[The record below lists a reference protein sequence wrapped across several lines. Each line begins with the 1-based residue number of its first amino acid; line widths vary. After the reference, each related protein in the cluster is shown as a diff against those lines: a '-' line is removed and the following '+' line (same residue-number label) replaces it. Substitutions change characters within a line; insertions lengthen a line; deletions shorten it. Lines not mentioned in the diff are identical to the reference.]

1 LKTFLFLFRKKKIQK
16 SAHFVTHF
24 ERAPSLLLSMT
35 TQNASF
41 YRDDD
46 FDEKKKNDFVPA
58 SSSSSGAT
66 AVFFK
71 QSSKEYQSIKDAR
84 RALNVI
90 SLNAKEDMESIERQ
104 TYEQISELAR
114 DALRKKK
121 EKKMSSSSSFLLS
134 SLRVGEGTPPKGERE
149 EREGER
155 AFSLAY
161 LEAREER
168 SPPGQTKMDD
178 TFDDENSNDDD
189 DFNKKKRS
197 SFDFGF
203 NDDDAERSTNEL
215 PKAFKV
221 PMTVPRGAF
230 RRRDDE
236 YYYGG
241 EDETFASSSSE
252 DEKEFEFNQSMVE
265 ETHLS
270 SSVAAEAEENGNVGE
285 REDWWFNVSTP
296 APAISIAKEKEKKT
310 EELTPEQVL
319 DRFDFTENKEAP
331 FNSSAAA
338 KSSISASP
346 LYASPA
352 YSFEKQFEDTLRFLG
367 AMDLRTFKEQLL
379 ESKIDAVITEASAST
394 LSNLTNGTPGS
405 RADAWRTR
413 VDEACEMLENAGAE
427 AASEALMAKARALAA
442 AVLKRR

>member
-1 LKTFLFLFRKKKIQK
+1 
-16 SAHFVTHF
+16 
-24 ERAPSLLLSMT
+24 MT
-35 TQNASF
+35 TKNASF
-41 YRDDD
+41 YHDDD
-46 FDEKKKNDFVPA
+46 FDEKKNDDFVPA
-58 SSSSSGAT
+58 CNSSSAT
-66 AVFFK
+66 AVLLK

-90 SLNAKEDMESIERQ
+90 SLNAKEDMDSIERQ
-104 TYEQISELAR
+104 TYEQISKLAR

-121 EKKMSSSSSFLLS
+121 EEEKTSSSYSFLS
-134 SLRVGEGTPPKGERE
+134 SLRVGKGTPPKGERE

-178 TFDDENSNDDD
+178 TFDDDENTNEDDD
-189 DFNKKKRS
+189 DFKNKRS

-203 NDDDAERSTNEL
+203 KDDDAERSTNEL

-241 EDETFASSSSE
+241 GEDETFASSSSD

-265 ETHLS
+265 ETHFS

-296 APAISIAKEKEKKT
+296 APAISAAKEKEKKT

>member
-1 LKTFLFLFRKKKIQK
+1 MT
-16 SAHFVTHF
+16 T
-24 ERAPSLLLSMT
+24 MT
-35 TQNASF
+35 TQKSF
-41 YRDDD
+41 CYDDD
-46 FDEKKKNDFVPA
+46 DDKKNDDFVPA
-58 SSSSSGAT
+58 RNSSSAT
-66 AVFFK
+66 AVFLK

-84 RALNVI
+84 RALNVM
-90 SLNAKEDMESIERQ
+90 SLNAKEDMDSIERQ
-104 TYEQISELAR
+104 TYEQISKLAR

-121 EKKMSSSSSFLLS
+121 KEEKTSSSYSFLLS
-134 SLRVGEGTPPKGERE
+134 SLVGKGTPPKGERE

-178 TFDDENSNDDD
+178 TFDDDENTNEDDD
-189 DFNKKKRS
+189 DFKKKRS

-230 RRRDDE
+230 RRRDEE
-236 YYYGG
+236 YYYEEG
-241 EDETFASSSSE
+241 EDETFASSSSD

-265 ETHLS
+265 ETHFS

-379 ESKIDAVITEASAST
+379 ESTIDAVITEASAST

>member
-1 LKTFLFLFRKKKIQK
+1 
-16 SAHFVTHF
+16 
-24 ERAPSLLLSMT
+24 MT
-35 TQNASF
+35 TKNASF
-41 YRDDD
+41 YHDDD
-46 FDEKKKNDFVPA
+46 FDEKKNDDFVPA
-58 SSSSSGAT
+58 CNSSSAT
-66 AVFFK
+66 AVFLK

-90 SLNAKEDMESIERQ
+90 SLNAKEDMDSIERQ
-104 TYEQISELAR
+104 TYERISKLAR

-121 EKKMSSSSSFLLS
+121 EEEKTSSSYSFLS
-134 SLRVGEGTPPKGERE
+134 SLRVGKGTPPKGERE

-178 TFDDENSNDDD
+178 TFDDDENTNEDDD
-189 DFNKKKRS
+189 DFKKKRS

-203 NDDDAERSTNEL
+203 KDDDAERSTNEL

-241 EDETFASSSSE
+241 GEDETFASSSSE

-265 ETHLS
+265 ETHFS

-296 APAISIAKEKEKKT
+296 APAISAAKEKEKKT

>member
-1 LKTFLFLFRKKKIQK
+1 MT
-16 SAHFVTHF
+16 T
-24 ERAPSLLLSMT
+24 MT
-35 TQNASF
+35 TQKSF
-41 YRDDD
+41 YHD
-46 FDEKKKNDFVPA
+46 FDDKKNDDFVPA
-58 SSSSSGAT
+58 PCNSSSET
-66 AVFFK
+66 AVFLK

-90 SLNAKEDMESIERQ
+90 SLNAKEDMDSIERQ
-104 TYEQISELAR
+104 TYEQISKLAR

-121 EKKMSSSSSFLLS
+121 KKEEKTSSSHSFLLS
-134 SLRVGEGTPPKGERE
+134 SLVGKGTPPKGERE

-178 TFDDENSNDDD
+178 TFDDDENTNEDDD
-189 DFNKKKRS
+189 DFKKKRS

-230 RRRDDE
+230 RRRDEE
-236 YYYGG
+236 YYYEEG
-241 EDETFASSSSE
+241 EDETFASSSSD

-265 ETHLS
+265 ETHFS

-296 APAISIAKEKEKKT
+296 APAISAAKEKEKKT

-379 ESKIDAVITEASAST
+379 ESTIDAVITEASAST

>member
-1 LKTFLFLFRKKKIQK
+1 
-16 SAHFVTHF
+16 
-24 ERAPSLLLSMT
+24 MT

-46 FDEKKKNDFVPA
+46 FDKKKKNDFVPA

-66 AVFFK
+66 AGFFK

-90 SLNAKEDMESIERQ
+90 SLNAKEDMDSIERQ
-104 TYEQISELAR
+104 THEQISKLAR

-121 EKKMSSSSSFLLS
+121 KEEKTSSSYSFLLS
-134 SLRVGEGTPPKGERE
+134 SLVGKGTPPKGERE

-230 RRRDDE
+230 RRRDEE
-236 YYYGG
+236 YYYEEG
-241 EDETFASSSSE
+241 EDETFASSSSD

-296 APAISIAKEKEKKT
+296 APAISAAKEKEKKT

-379 ESKIDAVITEASAST
+379 DSTIDTVITEASAST

>member
-1 LKTFLFLFRKKKIQK
+1 MTR
-16 SAHFVTHF
+16 F
-24 ERAPSLLLSMT
+24 ERASLLLSMT
-35 TQNASF
+35 TRNASF

-46 FDEKKKNDFVPA
+46 FDEKNDSVPA
-58 SSSSSGAT
+58 LSSNSAT
-66 AVFFK
+66 TVFLK
-71 QSSKEYQSIKDAR
+71 ESSKEYHSIKDAR

-90 SLNAKEDMESIERQ
+90 SLNAKEDMDSIERQ
-104 TYEQISELAR
+104 THEQISKLAR

-121 EKKMSSSSSFLLS
+121 EEKTSSSSSFLLS
-134 SLRVGEGTPPKGERE
+134 SLRVGKGTPPKGERE

-178 TFDDENSNDDD
+178 TFDEEENNNNDYDD
-189 DFNKKKRS
+189 DFEKKRS

-230 RRRDDE
+230 RRRDEE
-236 YYYGG
+236 YYYEEG
-241 EDETFASSSSE
+241 EDETFASSSSD

-265 ETHLS
+265 ETHFS

-296 APAISIAKEKEKKT
+296 APAISAAKEKEKKT

>member
-1 LKTFLFLFRKKKIQK
+1 MT
-16 SAHFVTHF
+16 T
-24 ERAPSLLLSMT
+24 MT
-35 TQNASF
+35 TQKSF
-41 YRDDD
+41 RYDDD
-46 FDEKKKNDFVPA
+46 DDDEKNDDFVPA
-58 SSSSSGAT
+58 PCNSSSET
-66 AVFFK
+66 AVFLK

-90 SLNAKEDMESIERQ
+90 SLNAKEDMDSIERQ
-104 TYEQISELAR
+104 TYEQISKLAR

-121 EKKMSSSSSFLLS
+121 KKKEEKTSSSHSFLLS
-134 SLRVGEGTPPKGERE
+134 SLVGKGTPPKGERE

-178 TFDDENSNDDD
+178 TFDDDENTNEDDD
-189 DFNKKKRS
+189 DFKKKRS

-230 RRRDDE
+230 RRRDEE
-236 YYYGG
+236 YYYEEG
-241 EDETFASSSSE
+241 EDETFASSSSD

-265 ETHLS
+265 ETHFS

-296 APAISIAKEKEKKT
+296 APAISAAKEKEKKT

-379 ESKIDAVITEASAST
+379 ESTIDAVITEASAST

>member
-1 LKTFLFLFRKKKIQK
+1 
-16 SAHFVTHF
+16 
-24 ERAPSLLLSMT
+24 MT

-41 YRDDD
+41 YRNDDD
-46 FDEKKKNDFVPA
+46 KKKNDLSVPA
-58 SSSSSGAT
+58 LLSSSAAKNTVFSSLIKHA
-66 AVFFK
+66 
-71 QSSKEYQSIKDAR
+71 SKEYQSIKGAR
-84 RALNVI
+84 SALHVI
-90 SLNAKEDMESIERQ
+90 SLNAKEDMDSIERQ
-104 TYEQISELAR
+104 TYEQILELAR

-121 EKKMSSSSSFLLS
+121 NAQKKTLSSLSSFLS
-134 SLRVGEGTPPKGERE
+134 PSRGEGTPPKGERE

-161 LEAREER
+161 LEAREES

-178 TFDDENSNDDD
+178 TFDDEENNNDDD
-189 DFNKKKRS
+189 DFEKKRS

-203 NDDDAERSTNEL
+203 FNDDAERSTNEL
-215 PKAFKV
+215 PKAFQV

-230 RRRDDE
+230 RRRDE
-236 YYYGG
+236 YYYGGG
-241 EDETFASSSSE
+241 EDETFASSSE
-252 DEKEFEFNQSMVE
+252 DEKEFEFNQSMMMTTTTTAKMSFE
-265 ETHLS
+265 ETHFS

-296 APAISIAKEKEKKT
+296 APAISAAKEKEKKT

-331 FNSSAAA
+331 FNSSSAA
-338 KSSISASP
+338 KSSSASP

>member
-1 LKTFLFLFRKKKIQK
+1 MKT
-16 SAHFVTHF
+16 T
-24 ERAPSLLLSMT
+24 MT
-35 TQNASF
+35 TQKSF
-41 YRDDD
+41 RYDDDDDEKKNDDD
-46 FDEKKKNDFVPA
+46 FNVPA
-58 SSSSSGAT
+58 PRNSSSAT
-66 AVFFK
+66 AVFLK

-90 SLNAKEDMESIERQ
+90 SLNAKEDMDSIERQ
-104 TYEQISELAR
+104 THEQISKLAR

-121 EKKMSSSSSFLLS
+121 KKEEKTSSSHSFLLS
-134 SLRVGEGTPPKGERE
+134 SLVGKGTPPKGERE

-178 TFDDENSNDDD
+178 TFDDDENTNEDDD
-189 DFNKKKRS
+189 DFKKKRS

-230 RRRDDE
+230 RRRDEE
-236 YYYGG
+236 YYYEEG
-241 EDETFASSSSE
+241 EDETFASSSSD

-265 ETHLS
+265 ETHFS

-296 APAISIAKEKEKKT
+296 APAISAAKEKEKKT

-379 ESKIDAVITEASAST
+379 ESTIDAVITEASAST
-394 LSNLTNGTPGS
+394 LSNLTNGTPS

>member
-1 LKTFLFLFRKKKIQK
+1 MT
-16 SAHFVTHF
+16 T
-24 ERAPSLLLSMT
+24 MT
-35 TQNASF
+35 TQKSF
-41 YRDDD
+41 CYDEGDD
-46 FDEKKKNDFVPA
+46 KKNDDFVPA
-58 SSSSSGAT
+58 RNSSSAT
-66 AVFFK
+66 AVFLK

-84 RALNVI
+84 RALNVM
-90 SLNAKEDMESIERQ
+90 SLNAKEDMDSIERQ
-104 TYEQISELAR
+104 THEQISKLAR

-121 EKKMSSSSSFLLS
+121 KKKEEKTSSSHSFLLS
-134 SLRVGEGTPPKGERE
+134 SLVGKGTPPKGERE

-178 TFDDENSNDDD
+178 TFDDDENTNEDDD
-189 DFNKKKRS
+189 DFRKKRS

-230 RRRDDE
+230 RRRDEE
-236 YYYGG
+236 YYYEEG
-241 EDETFASSSSE
+241 EDETFASSSSD

-265 ETHLS
+265 ETHFS

-296 APAISIAKEKEKKT
+296 APAISAAKEKEKKT

-379 ESKIDAVITEASAST
+379 ESTIDAVITEASAST

>member
-1 LKTFLFLFRKKKIQK
+1 
-16 SAHFVTHF
+16 
-24 ERAPSLLLSMT
+24 MT

-90 SLNAKEDMESIERQ
+90 SLNAKEDMDSIERQ
-104 TYEQISELAR
+104 THEQISKLAR

-121 EKKMSSSSSFLLS
+121 KKEEKTSSSHSFLLS
-134 SLRVGEGTPPKGERE
+134 SLVGKGTPPKGERE

-178 TFDDENSNDDD
+178 TFDDDENTNEDDD
-189 DFNKKKRS
+189 DFKKKRS

-230 RRRDDE
+230 RRRDEE
-236 YYYGG
+236 YYYEEG
-241 EDETFASSSSE
+241 EDETFASSSSD

-265 ETHLS
+265 ETHFS

-296 APAISIAKEKEKKT
+296 APAISAAKEKEKKT

-379 ESKIDAVITEASAST
+379 ESTIDAVITEASAST

>member
-1 LKTFLFLFRKKKIQK
+1 
-16 SAHFVTHF
+16 
-24 ERAPSLLLSMT
+24 MT

-90 SLNAKEDMESIERQ
+90 SLNAREDMDSIERQ
-104 TYEQISELAR
+104 THEQISKLAR

-121 EKKMSSSSSFLLS
+121 KKEEKTSSSHSFLLS
-134 SLRVGEGTPPKGERE
+134 SLVGKGTPPKGERE

-178 TFDDENSNDDD
+178 TFDDDENTNEDDD
-189 DFNKKKRS
+189 DFKKKRS

-230 RRRDDE
+230 RRRDEE
-236 YYYGG
+236 YYYEEG
-241 EDETFASSSSE
+241 EDETFASSSSD

-265 ETHLS
+265 ETHFS

-296 APAISIAKEKEKKT
+296 APAIFAAKEKKT

-379 ESKIDAVITEASAST
+379 ESTIDAVITEASAST

>member
-1 LKTFLFLFRKKKIQK
+1 MT
-16 SAHFVTHF
+16 T
-24 ERAPSLLLSMT
+24 MT
-35 TQNASF
+35 TQKSF
-41 YRDDD
+41 CYDDD
-46 FDEKKKNDFVPA
+46 DDKKNDDFVPA
-58 SSSSSGAT
+58 RNSSSAT
-66 AVFFK
+66 AVFLK

-90 SLNAKEDMESIERQ
+90 SLNAREDMDSIERQ
-104 TYEQISELAR
+104 THEQISKLAR

-121 EKKMSSSSSFLLS
+121 KKKEEKTSSSHSFLLS
-134 SLRVGEGTPPKGERE
+134 SLVGKGTPPKGERE

-178 TFDDENSNDDD
+178 TFDDDENTNEDDD
-189 DFNKKKRS
+189 DFRKKRS

-230 RRRDDE
+230 RRRDEE
-236 YYYGG
+236 YYYEEG
-241 EDETFASSSSE
+241 EDETFASSSSD

-265 ETHLS
+265 ETHFS

-296 APAISIAKEKEKKT
+296 APAISAAKEKEKKT

-379 ESKIDAVITEASAST
+379 ESTIDAVITEASAST

>member
-1 LKTFLFLFRKKKIQK
+1 MT
-16 SAHFVTHF
+16 T
-24 ERAPSLLLSMT
+24 MT
-35 TQNASF
+35 TQKSF
-41 YRDDD
+41 CYDDD
-46 FDEKKKNDFVPA
+46 DDKKNDDFVPA
-58 SSSSSGAT
+58 RNSSSAT
-66 AVFFK
+66 AVFLK

-90 SLNAKEDMESIERQ
+90 SLNAREDMDSIERQ
-104 TYEQISELAR
+104 TYEQISKLAR

-121 EKKMSSSSSFLLS
+121 KEEKTSSSYSFLLS
-134 SLRVGEGTPPKGERE
+134 SLVGKGTPPKGERE

-178 TFDDENSNDDD
+178 TFDDDENTNEDDD
-189 DFNKKKRS
+189 DFRKKRS

-230 RRRDDE
+230 RRRDEE
-236 YYYGG
+236 YYYEEG
-241 EDETFASSSSE
+241 EDETFASSSSD

-265 ETHLS
+265 ETHFS

-296 APAISIAKEKEKKT
+296 APAISAAKEKEKKT

-379 ESKIDAVITEASAST
+379 ESTIDAVITEASAST

>member
-1 LKTFLFLFRKKKIQK
+1 MT
-16 SAHFVTHF
+16 T
-24 ERAPSLLLSMT
+24 MT
-35 TQNASF
+35 TQKSF
-41 YRDDD
+41 CYDDD
-46 FDEKKKNDFVPA
+46 DDKKNDDFVPA
-58 SSSSSGAT
+58 RNSSSAT
-66 AVFFK
+66 AVFLK

-84 RALNVI
+84 RALNVM
-90 SLNAKEDMESIERQ
+90 SLNAKEDMDSIERQ
-104 TYEQISELAR
+104 TYEQISKLAR

-121 EKKMSSSSSFLLS
+121 KKKEEKTSSSHSFLLS
-134 SLRVGEGTPPKGERE
+134 SLVGKGTPPKGERE

-178 TFDDENSNDDD
+178 TFDDDENTNEDDD
-189 DFNKKKRS
+189 DFKKKRS

-230 RRRDDE
+230 RRRDEE
-236 YYYGG
+236 YYYEEG
-241 EDETFASSSSE
+241 EDETFASSSSD

-265 ETHLS
+265 ETHFS

-296 APAISIAKEKEKKT
+296 APAISAAKEKEKKT

-379 ESKIDAVITEASAST
+379 ESTIDAVITEASAST

>member
-1 LKTFLFLFRKKKIQK
+1 
-16 SAHFVTHF
+16 
-24 ERAPSLLLSMT
+24 MT

-178 TFDDENSNDDD
+178 TFDDDENTNEDDD
-189 DFNKKKRS
+189 DFKKKRS

-241 EDETFASSSSE
+241 EDETFASSWSE

-319 DRFDFTENKEAP
+319 GRFDFTENKEAP

>member
-1 LKTFLFLFRKKKIQK
+1 MTR
-16 SAHFVTHF
+16 F
-24 ERAPSLLLSMT
+24 ERASLLLSMT
-35 TQNASF
+35 TRNASF

-46 FDEKKKNDFVPA
+46 FDEKNDSVPA
-58 SSSSSGAT
+58 LSSNSAT
-66 AVFFK
+66 TVFLK
-71 QSSKEYQSIKDAR
+71 ESSKEYHSIKDAR

-90 SLNAKEDMESIERQ
+90 SLNAKEDMDSIERQ
-104 TYEQISELAR
+104 THEQISKLAR

-121 EKKMSSSSSFLLS
+121 KKEEKTSSSHSFLLS
-134 SLRVGEGTPPKGERE
+134 SLVGKGTPPKGERE

-178 TFDDENSNDDD
+178 TFDDDENTNEDDD
-189 DFNKKKRS
+189 DFKKKRS

-230 RRRDDE
+230 RRRDEE
-236 YYYGG
+236 YYYEEG
-241 EDETFASSSSE
+241 EDETFASSSSD

-265 ETHLS
+265 ETHFS

-296 APAISIAKEKEKKT
+296 APAISAAKEKEKKT

-379 ESKIDAVITEASAST
+379 ESTIDAVITEASAST

>member
-1 LKTFLFLFRKKKIQK
+1 MT
-16 SAHFVTHF
+16 T
-24 ERAPSLLLSMT
+24 MT
-35 TQNASF
+35 TQKSF
-41 YRDDD
+41 RYDDD
-46 FDEKKKNDFVPA
+46 DDDEKNDDFVPA
-58 SSSSSGAT
+58 PCNSSSET
-66 AVFFK
+66 AVFLK

-90 SLNAKEDMESIERQ
+90 SLNAKEDMDSIERQ
-104 TYEQISELAR
+104 TYEQISKLAR

-121 EKKMSSSSSFLLS
+121 KKKEEKTSSSHSFLLS
-134 SLRVGEGTPPKGERE
+134 SPVGKGTPPKGERE

-178 TFDDENSNDDD
+178 TFDDDENTNEDDD
-189 DFNKKKRS
+189 DFKKKRS

-230 RRRDDE
+230 RRRDEE
-236 YYYGG
+236 YYYEEG
-241 EDETFASSSSE
+241 EDETFASSSSD

-265 ETHLS
+265 ETHFS

-296 APAISIAKEKEKKT
+296 APAISAAKEKEKKT

-379 ESKIDAVITEASAST
+379 ESTIDAVITEASAST

>member
-1 LKTFLFLFRKKKIQK
+1 M
-16 SAHFVTHF
+16 THF

-121 EKKMSSSSSFLLS
+121 KKEEEKTSSSHSFLLS
-134 SLRVGEGTPPKGERE
+134 SLVGKGTPPKGERE

-296 APAISIAKEKEKKT
+296 APAISAAKEKEKKT

-379 ESKIDAVITEASAST
+379 ESTIDAVITEASAST

>member
-1 LKTFLFLFRKKKIQK
+1 MT
-16 SAHFVTHF
+16 T
-24 ERAPSLLLSMT
+24 MT
-35 TQNASF
+35 TQKSF
-41 YRDDD
+41 CYDDD
-46 FDEKKKNDFVPA
+46 DDKKNDDFVPA
-58 SSSSSGAT
+58 RNSSSAT
-66 AVFFK
+66 AVFLK

-84 RALNVI
+84 RALNVM
-90 SLNAKEDMESIERQ
+90 SLNAKEDMDSIERQ
-104 TYEQISELAR
+104 TYEQISKLAR

-121 EKKMSSSSSFLLS
+121 KEEKTSSSYSFLLS
-134 SLRVGEGTPPKGERE
+134 SLVGKGTPPKGERE

-178 TFDDENSNDDD
+178 TFDDDENTNEDDD
-189 DFNKKKRS
+189 DFRKKRS

-230 RRRDDE
+230 RRRDEE
-236 YYYGG
+236 YYYEEG
-241 EDETFASSSSE
+241 EDETFASSSSD

-265 ETHLS
+265 ETHFS

-296 APAISIAKEKEKKT
+296 APAISAAKEKEKKT

-379 ESKIDAVITEASAST
+379 ESTIDAVITEASAST

>member
-1 LKTFLFLFRKKKIQK
+1 
-16 SAHFVTHF
+16 
-24 ERAPSLLLSMT
+24 MT

-41 YRDDD
+41 YRNDDD
-46 FDEKKKNDFVPA
+46 KKNDFVPA
-58 SSSSSGAT
+58 LLSSSAAKNTVFSSLIKHA
-66 AVFFK
+66 
-71 QSSKEYQSIKDAR
+71 SKEYQSIKGAR
-84 RALNVI
+84 SALHVI
-90 SLNAKEDMESIERQ
+90 SLNAKEDMDSIERQ
-104 TYEQISELAR
+104 TYEQILELAR

-121 EKKMSSSSSFLLS
+121 NAQKKTLSSLSSFLS
-134 SLRVGEGTPPKGERE
+134 PSRGEGTPPKGERE

-161 LEAREER
+161 LEAREES

-178 TFDDENSNDDD
+178 TFDDKSIRIMMMIL
-189 DFNKKKRS
+189 KRREVRLIS
-197 SFDFGF
+197 VF

-215 PKAFKV
+215 PKAFQV

-230 RRRDDE
+230 RRRDE
-236 YYYGG
+236 YYYGGG
-241 EDETFASSSSE
+241 EDETFASSSE
-252 DEKEFEFNQSMVE
+252 DEKEFEFNQSMMMTTTTTAKMSFE
-265 ETHLS
+265 ETHFS

-296 APAISIAKEKEKKT
+296 APAISAAKEKEQKT

-331 FNSSAAA
+331 FNSSSAA
-338 KSSISASP
+338 KSSSASP

>member
-1 LKTFLFLFRKKKIQK
+1 
-16 SAHFVTHF
+16 
-24 ERAPSLLLSMT
+24 MT

-168 SPPGQTKMDD
+168 SPPGQTKMDY
-178 TFDDENSNDDD
+178 TFDDDENTNEDDD
-189 DFNKKKRS
+189 DFKKKRS

-230 RRRDDE
+230 RRRDEE
-236 YYYGG
+236 YYYEEG
-241 EDETFASSSSE
+241 EDETFASSSSD

-265 ETHLS
+265 ETHFS

-296 APAISIAKEKEKKT
+296 APAISAAKEKEKKT

-379 ESKIDAVITEASAST
+379 ESTIDAVITEASAST

>member
-1 LKTFLFLFRKKKIQK
+1 MT
-16 SAHFVTHF
+16 T
-24 ERAPSLLLSMT
+24 MT
-35 TQNASF
+35 TQKSF
-41 YRDDD
+41 CYDDD
-46 FDEKKKNDFVPA
+46 DKKNDDFVPA
-58 SSSSSGAT
+58 RNSSSAT
-66 AVFFK
+66 AVFLK

-90 SLNAKEDMESIERQ
+90 SLNAREDMDSIERQ
-104 TYEQISELAR
+104 THEQISKLAR

-121 EKKMSSSSSFLLS
+121 KKKEEKTSSSHSFLLS
-134 SLRVGEGTPPKGERE
+134 SLVGKGTPPKGERE

-178 TFDDENSNDDD
+178 TFDDDENTNEDDD
-189 DFNKKKRS
+189 GFKKKRS

-230 RRRDDE
+230 RRRDEE
-236 YYYGG
+236 YYYEEG
-241 EDETFASSSSE
+241 EDETFASSSSD

-265 ETHLS
+265 ETHFS

-296 APAISIAKEKEKKT
+296 APAISAAKEKEKKT

-379 ESKIDAVITEASAST
+379 ESTIDAVITEASAST

>member
-1 LKTFLFLFRKKKIQK
+1 MT
-16 SAHFVTHF
+16 T
-24 ERAPSLLLSMT
+24 MT
-35 TQNASF
+35 TQKSF
-41 YRDDD
+41 YYDDD
-46 FDEKKKNDFVPA
+46 DDKKNDDFVPA
-58 SSSSSGAT
+58 CNSSSAT
-66 AVFFK
+66 AVFLK

-90 SLNAKEDMESIERQ
+90 SLNAKEDMDSIERQ

-114 DALRKKK
+114 DVLQKKK
-121 EKKMSSSSSFLLS
+121 AQKKTSLSSFLS
-134 SLRVGEGTPPKGERE
+134 SLRVGEGTPPKG

-178 TFDDENSNDDD
+178 TFDDDENTNEDDD
-189 DFNKKKRS
+189 DFKKKRS

-230 RRRDDE
+230 RRRDEE
-236 YYYGG
+236 YYYEEG
-241 EDETFASSSSE
+241 EDETFASSSSD

-265 ETHLS
+265 ETHFS

-296 APAISIAKEKEKKT
+296 APAISAAKEKEKKT

>member
-1 LKTFLFLFRKKKIQK
+1 
-16 SAHFVTHF
+16 
-24 ERAPSLLLSMT
+24 MT
-35 TQNASF
+35 TKNASF

-46 FDEKKKNDFVPA
+46 DEKKNDDFVPA
-58 SSSSSGAT
+58 RNSSRAT
-66 AVFFK
+66 AVFLK

-90 SLNAKEDMESIERQ
+90 SLNAKEDMASIERQ
-104 TYEQISELAR
+104 THEQISELAR

-121 EKKMSSSSSFLLS
+121 EKKTSSSCSFLLS
-134 SLRVGEGTPPKGERE
+134 SLRVGKGTPPKGERE

-168 SPPGQTKMDD
+168 SPPGQAKMDD
-178 TFDDENSNDDD
+178 TFDDENTNEDYD

-265 ETHLS
+265 ETHFS

-296 APAISIAKEKEKKT
+296 APAISIAEEKEKKT

-331 FNSSAAA
+331 LNSSAAA

>member
-1 LKTFLFLFRKKKIQK
+1 MT
-16 SAHFVTHF
+16 T
-24 ERAPSLLLSMT
+24 MT
-35 TQNASF
+35 TQKSF
-41 YRDDD
+41 YHD
-46 FDEKKKNDFVPA
+46 FDDKKNDDFVTA
-58 SSSSSGAT
+58 CNSSSAT
-66 AVFFK
+66 AVFLIK

-90 SLNAKEDMESIERQ
+90 SLNAKEDMDSIERQ
-104 TYEQISELAR
+104 THEQISKLAR

-121 EKKMSSSSSFLLS
+121 KKEEKTSSSHSFLLS
-134 SLRVGEGTPPKGERE
+134 SLVGKGTPPKGERE

-168 SPPGQTKMDD
+168 SPPGQTKMDY
-178 TFDDENSNDDD
+178 TFDDDENTNEDDD
-189 DFNKKKRS
+189 DFKKKRS

-230 RRRDDE
+230 RRRDEE
-236 YYYGG
+236 YYYEEG
-241 EDETFASSSSE
+241 EDETFASSSSD

-265 ETHLS
+265 ETHFS

-296 APAISIAKEKEKKT
+296 APAISAAKEKEKKT

-379 ESKIDAVITEASAST
+379 ESTIDAVITEASAST

>member
-1 LKTFLFLFRKKKIQK
+1 
-16 SAHFVTHF
+16 
-24 ERAPSLLLSMT
+24 MT
-35 TQNASF
+35 TQKSF
-41 YRDDD
+41 CYDDD
-46 FDEKKKNDFVPA
+46 DKKNDDFVPA
-58 SSSSSGAT
+58 CNSSSAT
-66 AVFFK
+66 AVFLIK

-90 SLNAKEDMESIERQ
+90 SLNAKEDMDSIERQ
-104 TYEQISELAR
+104 THEQISKLAR

-121 EKKMSSSSSFLLS
+121 KKEEKTSSSHSFLLS
-134 SLRVGEGTPPKGERE
+134 SLVGKGTPPKGERE

-178 TFDDENSNDDD
+178 IFDDDENTNEDDD
-189 DFNKKKRS
+189 YFKKKRS

-230 RRRDDE
+230 RRRDEE
-236 YYYGG
+236 YYYEEG
-241 EDETFASSSSE
+241 EDETFASSSSD

-265 ETHLS
+265 ETHFS

-296 APAISIAKEKEKKT
+296 APAISAAKEKEKKT

-379 ESKIDAVITEASAST
+379 ESTIDTVITEASAST

>member
-1 LKTFLFLFRKKKIQK
+1 
-16 SAHFVTHF
+16 
-24 ERAPSLLLSMT
+24 MT
-35 TQNASF
+35 TKNASF

-46 FDEKKKNDFVPA
+46 DEKKNDDFVPA
-58 SSSSSGAT
+58 RNSSRAT
-66 AVFFK
+66 AVFLK

-90 SLNAKEDMESIERQ
+90 SLNAKEDMDSIERQ
-104 TYEQISELAR
+104 TYEQISKLAR

-121 EKKMSSSSSFLLS
+121 KEEKTSSSYSFLLS
-134 SLRVGEGTPPKGERE
+134 SLVGKGTPPKGERE

-168 SPPGQTKMDD
+168 SPPGQAKMDD
-178 TFDDENSNDDD
+178 TFDDENTNEDYD

-230 RRRDDE
+230 RRRDEE
-236 YYYGG
+236 YYYEEG
-241 EDETFASSSSE
+241 EDETFASSSSD

-265 ETHLS
+265 ETHFS

-296 APAISIAKEKEKKT
+296 APAISAAKEKEKKT

-379 ESKIDAVITEASAST
+379 ESTIDAVITEASAST

>member
-1 LKTFLFLFRKKKIQK
+1 MT
-16 SAHFVTHF
+16 T
-24 ERAPSLLLSMT
+24 MT
-35 TQNASF
+35 TQKSF
-41 YRDDD
+41 CYDDD
-46 FDEKKKNDFVPA
+46 DDKKNDDFVPA
-58 SSSSSGAT
+58 RNSSSAT
-66 AVFFK
+66 AVFLK

-90 SLNAKEDMESIERQ
+90 SLNAREDMDSIERQ
-104 TYEQISELAR
+104 TYEQISKLAR

-121 EKKMSSSSSFLLS
+121 KEEKTSSSYSFLLS
-134 SLRVGEGTPPKGERE
+134 SLVGKGTPPKGERE

-178 TFDDENSNDDD
+178 TFDDDENTNEDDD
-189 DFNKKKRS
+189 DFKKKRS

-230 RRRDDE
+230 RRRDEE
-236 YYYGG
+236 YYYEEG
-241 EDETFASSSSE
+241 EDETFASSSSD

-265 ETHLS
+265 ETHFS

-296 APAISIAKEKEKKT
+296 APAISAAKEKEKKT

-379 ESKIDAVITEASAST
+379 ESTIDAVITEASAST

-442 AVLKRR
+442 AVLKRW

>member
-1 LKTFLFLFRKKKIQK
+1 
-16 SAHFVTHF
+16 
-24 ERAPSLLLSMT
+24 MT

-178 TFDDENSNDDD
+178 TFDDDENTNEDDD
-189 DFNKKKRS
+189 DFKKKRS

-230 RRRDDE
+230 RRRDEE
-236 YYYGG
+236 YYYEEG
-241 EDETFASSSSE
+241 EDETFASSSSD

-265 ETHLS
+265 ETHFS

-296 APAISIAKEKEKKT
+296 APAISAAKEKEKKT

-346 LYASPA
+346 LYASTA

-379 ESKIDAVITEASAST
+379 ESTIDTVITEASAST

>member
-1 LKTFLFLFRKKKIQK
+1 MTR
-16 SAHFVTHF
+16 F
-24 ERAPSLLLSMT
+24 ERASLLLSMT
-35 TQNASF
+35 TRNASF

-46 FDEKKKNDFVPA
+46 FDEKNDSVPA
-58 SSSSSGAT
+58 LSSNSAT
-66 AVFFK
+66 TVFLK
-71 QSSKEYQSIKDAR
+71 ESSKEYHSIKDAR

-90 SLNAKEDMESIERQ
+90 SLNAKEDMDSIERQ

-114 DALRKKK
+114 DVLQKKK
-121 EKKMSSSSSFLLS
+121 KKKKAQKKTSSSFLLS
-134 SLRVGEGTPPKGERE
+134 SRVGVGEGTPPKGERE

-161 LEAREER
+161 LEAREES

-178 TFDDENSNDDD
+178 TFDEEENNNNDYDD
-189 DFNKKKRS
+189 DFEKKRS

-241 EDETFASSSSE
+241 GEDETFASSSSD

-265 ETHLS
+265 ETHFS

-296 APAISIAKEKEKKT
+296 APAISFAKEKEKKT

>member
-1 LKTFLFLFRKKKIQK
+1 MT
-16 SAHFVTHF
+16 T
-24 ERAPSLLLSMT
+24 MT
-35 TQNASF
+35 TQKSF
-41 YRDDD
+41 CYDDD
-46 FDEKKKNDFVPA
+46 DDKKNDDFVPA
-58 SSSSSGAT
+58 RNSSSAT
-66 AVFFK
+66 AVFLK

-90 SLNAKEDMESIERQ
+90 SLNAREDMDSIERQ
-104 TYEQISELAR
+104 THEQISKLAR

-121 EKKMSSSSSFLLS
+121 KEEKTSSSYLFLLS
-134 SLRVGEGTPPKGERE
+134 SLVGKGTPPKGERE

-178 TFDDENSNDDD
+178 TFDDDENTNEDDD
-189 DFNKKKRS
+189 DFKKKRS

-230 RRRDDE
+230 RRRDEE
-236 YYYGG
+236 YYYEEG
-241 EDETFASSSSE
+241 EDETFASSSSD

-265 ETHLS
+265 ETHFS

-296 APAISIAKEKEKKT
+296 APAIFAAKEKKT

-379 ESKIDAVITEASAST
+379 ESTIDAVITEASAST

>member
-1 LKTFLFLFRKKKIQK
+1 MT
-16 SAHFVTHF
+16 T
-24 ERAPSLLLSMT
+24 MT
-35 TQNASF
+35 TQKSF
-41 YRDDD
+41 CHDDD
-46 FDEKKKNDFVPA
+46 DKKNDDFVPA
-58 SSSSSGAT
+58 RNSSSAT
-66 AVFFK
+66 AVFLK

-84 RALNVI
+84 RALNVM
-90 SLNAKEDMESIERQ
+90 SLNAKEDMDSIERQ
-104 TYEQISELAR
+104 THEQISKLAR

-121 EKKMSSSSSFLLS
+121 KEEKTSSSYSFLLS
-134 SLRVGEGTPPKGERE
+134 SLVGKGTPPKGERE

-178 TFDDENSNDDD
+178 TFDDDENTNEDDD
-189 DFNKKKRS
+189 DFRKKRS

-230 RRRDDE
+230 RRRDEE
-236 YYYGG
+236 YYYEEG
-241 EDETFASSSSE
+241 EDETFASSSSD

-265 ETHLS
+265 ETHFS

-296 APAISIAKEKEKKT
+296 APAISAAEEKEKKT

-379 ESKIDAVITEASAST
+379 ESTIDAVITEASAST

>member
-1 LKTFLFLFRKKKIQK
+1 
-16 SAHFVTHF
+16 
-24 ERAPSLLLSMT
+24 MT
-35 TQNASF
+35 TKNASF
-41 YRDDD
+41 YHD
-46 FDEKKKNDFVPA
+46 FDETNDDFVPA
-58 SSSSSGAT
+58 CNSSSAT
-66 AVFFK
+66 AVFLK
-71 QSSKEYQSIKDAR
+71 QSSKEYHSIKDAR

-90 SLNAKEDMESIERQ
+90 SLNAKEDMDSIERQ
-104 TYEQISELAR
+104 TYEQISQLAR

-121 EKKMSSSSSFLLS
+121 DEKTSSSYSFLLS
-134 SLRVGEGTPPKGERE
+134 SLRVGKGTPPKGERE

-178 TFDDENSNDDD
+178 TFDDDENTNEDDD
-189 DFNKKKRS
+189 DFKKKRS

-230 RRRDDE
+230 RRRDEE
-236 YYYGG
+236 YYYEEG
-241 EDETFASSSSE
+241 EDETFASSSSD

-265 ETHLS
+265 ETHFS

-296 APAISIAKEKEKKT
+296 APAISAAKEKEKKT

-379 ESKIDAVITEASAST
+379 ESTIDAVITEASAST

>member
-1 LKTFLFLFRKKKIQK
+1 
-16 SAHFVTHF
+16 
-24 ERAPSLLLSMT
+24 MT
-35 TQNASF
+35 TQKSF
-41 YRDDD
+41 RYDDD
-46 FDEKKKNDFVPA
+46 DDDEKNDDFVPA
-58 SSSSSGAT
+58 PCNSSSET
-66 AVFFK
+66 AVFLK

-90 SLNAKEDMESIERQ
+90 SLNAKEDMDSIERQ
-104 TYEQISELAR
+104 TYEQISKLAR

-121 EKKMSSSSSFLLS
+121 KKEEKTSSSHSFLLS
-134 SLRVGEGTPPKGERE
+134 SLVGKGTPPKGERE

-178 TFDDENSNDDD
+178 TFDDDENTNEDDD
-189 DFNKKKRS
+189 DFKKKRS

-230 RRRDDE
+230 RRRDEE
-236 YYYGG
+236 YYYEEG
-241 EDETFASSSSE
+241 EDETFASSSSD

-265 ETHLS
+265 ETHFS

-296 APAISIAKEKEKKT
+296 APAISAAKEKEKKT

-379 ESKIDAVITEASAST
+379 ESTIDAVITEASAST